1 MRSIHKAGLALVCAV
16 LSANA
21 LACDTFLPANQIG
34 ISAPGKYC
42 LSANRSLPIEINGS
56 GIELDCRSRTL
67 TNPIIGGGSAVGI
80 AVRGGDKV
88 VVRNCRVDGFQTGI
102 QADVAGG
109 AQLLNNTVLRA
120 QDTPIVVHGNP
131 FGPPDPQAEPVRIV
145 GNRVIGYN
153 RDSGQPASWGP
164 ALRVHGLPRA
174 VIANNVVAGYRGPGG
189 LELGESADAQLTGN
203 QFLDFDGGHGLI
215 RLMNSPRARVVHN
228 TIMARQPIGEG
239 LSGAVDA
246 TCVENVFIN
255 VQPSGFAAC
264 SVARYNVEQPQPPS
278 GP

>member
-1 MRSIHKAGLALVCAV
+1 MRLNSKTGLGLAGLL

-34 ISAPGKYC
+34 LSAPGKYC
-42 LSANRSLPIEINGS
+42 LSANRSLPIEINGPN
-56 GIELDCRSRTL
+56 IELDCRSFTL
-67 TNPIIGGGSAVGI
+67 TNPSGGGPGGSGVGI
-80 AVRGGDKV
+80 TVRGGDKV
-88 VVRNCRVDGFQTGI
+88 VVRNCRVDGFANGI
-102 QADVAGG
+102 QADVFSG

-120 QDTPIVVHGNP
+120 QDTPIIVHGNP

-145 GNRVIGYN
+145 GNRVIGYGSAQAN
-153 RDSGQPASWGP
+153 WGP

-174 VIANNVVAGYRGPGG
+174 VIANNVVAGYRGQGG

-203 QFLDFDGGHGLI
+203 QFLDFESGHRMI
-215 RLMNSPRARVVHN
+215 RFMNSPRARVVHN
-228 TIMARQPIGEG
+228 TIMSRQPIGEG

-255 VQPSGFAAC
+255 VQPSGFAGCA
-264 SVARYNVEQPQPPS
+264 VARHNVEQPQPPT